1 LVALGHIV
9 VVISQNSGSTSS
21 DLSSIW
27 RPIPGLSSDR
37 SDCRVPD
44 SSTLTHAQTIT
55 NYTHFDNVLL
65 IVFFSHARY
74 DVNLDFHR
82 EVYADYFPNIV
93 YIGPATRED
102 KGFAHSYDVLVDSF
116 QSEEDLS
123 DPLFYK
129 MSGRMAHHMLYTAL
143 REYGCYDGYLWVPFD
158 TLLNVPRL
166 QQFNQS
172 LFWYHSPW
180 GQPVPN
186 PALGDLAE
194 TGLDVTRHAPPA
206 MISPDTSVNL
216 TETWRGWGPDWWWGD
231 PHVGVSVCMQ
241 AFDKVPEDMRAHLA
255 QLNNGET
262 RLIGGSADTLYIPGR
277 HRTAFMDVLALFL
290 ETDCFLE
297 IATPTTVHLVV
308 PPGEPIQ
315 FVDHWW
321 IYQPPFNASF
331 VRQTWAQGYEVD
343 TFHTFHWGERDE
355 DGVWRGDHGH
365 VADVRHLLR
374 ESANRQGLGDVFPVN
389 LGDDAGTAHVRGS
402 SEVKCA
408 QHCIRAT

>member
-1 LVALGHIV
+1 MTSLVVLGHIV
-9 VVISQNSGSTSS
+9 VVISQNSWAISS

-27 RPIPGLSSDR
+27 QKISGLSKDR
-37 SDCRVPD
+37 SECRVPE

-55 NYTHFDNVLL
+55 NYTHFNNVLL
-65 IVFFSHARY
+65 VVFFSHPRY
-74 DVNLDFHR
+74 DANLDFHK

-123 DPLFYK
+123 DPLYYR
-129 MSGRMAHHMLYTAL
+129 MAGRMAHHMLYTAL
-143 REYGCYDGYLWVPFD
+143 REYDCYDGYLWVPFD

-186 PALGDLAE
+186 LALGDLSEA
-194 TGLDVTRHAPPA
+194 GLNMGRHAPPA
-206 MISPDTSVNL
+206 MISPDPTLNL
-216 TETWRGWGPDWWWGD
+216 TETWRGWGPDWCD
-231 PHVGVSVCMQ
+231 PHVGVSVCMN
-241 AFDKVPEDMRAHLA
+241 AFHKVPVEMREHLA
-255 QLNNGET
+255 RLNGGQT
-262 RLIGGSADTLYIPGR
+262 RLIGGSADTLYVPGR
-277 HRTAFMDVLALFL
+277 HRRAFMDVLALFL

-331 VRQTWAQGYEVD
+331 VRQKWAEGYEVD
-343 TFHTFHWGERDE
+343 TFHTFHWGERGE
-355 DGVWRGDHGH
+355 DGVWQGDHGH

-374 ESANRQGLGDVFPVN
+374 ESAHRQGMGDAFPVN
-389 LGDDAGTAHVRGS
+389 LGNDDTTLS
-402 SEVKCA
+402 
-408 QHCIRAT
+408 